1 MQIFSSTGV
10 RWIKRKARAVFHGC
24 RLCGWSGAL
33 CRWLD
38 VLTWVCCMQGFWE
51 ALWEPQGDA
60 VFWVNKVLV
69 QCNQTAAPCLNGENC
84 VWLQSIS
91 LIQSLWLIFSP
102 MRPMPWGLIIH
113 VLQYERDSLS
123 LQRPCSPQQAAVKS
137 ECGLGIPLAD
147 RLCLPGWQS
156 RAPGDSLYKIQI
168 SHPFSR

>member
-38 VLTWVCCMQGFWE
+38 VLTWVSCMQGFWE

-102 MRPMPWGLIIH
+102 MRPMPWGLIIP

-137 ECGLGIPLAD
+137 VWAGYT
-147 RLCLPGWQS
+147 PGWQTLP
-156 RAPGDSLYKIQI
+156 AWLTVQGTWWFTVQDPNFTPI
-168 SHPFSR
+168 F